1 MVIFGEDGYNLHLQF
16 TPELANDWKNAMFA
30 GMMSSSELSTGN
42 YQYLLQRVLDSMNE
56 SQLVSK
62 MWLVEE
68 LSNLN
73 VKPVNI
79 SLLAGWFAQYIVPL
93 LYDNIESIEWI
104 ENFEMDRDIK
114 QVAYK
119 FNTRYKK
126 DNKYKISIRNVMFG
140 NLISLSSPTFD
151 TVINCSCEHMYPM
164 SKFKELKNTGVNDD
178 ALYILQSS
186 NDTQYDDHINCVN
199 DADELADQ
207 ANLAEILYAGER
219 LLPNGMTRFM
229 VIGR

>member
-1 MVIFGEDGYNLHLQF
+1 M
-16 TPELANDWKNAMFA
+16 AKDWKNAINA
-30 GMMSSSELSTGN
+30 SEG
-42 YQYLLQRVLDSMNE
+42 YLRKRVADSMNE

-62 MWLVEE
+62 LWLVEE

-93 LYDNIESIEWI
+93 LYDNIKSIEWI

-114 QVAYK
+114 RVAYK

-126 DNKYKISIRNVMFG
+126 EDKYKVSIKNVMFG

-164 SKFKELKNTGVNDD
+164 SKFRELKNTGVDD
-178 ALYILQSS
+178 NALYILQSS

-207 ANLAEILYAGER
+207 ANLIDILYAGEK

>member
-1 MVIFGEDGYNLHLQF
+1 MEYLKY
-16 TPELANDWKNAMFA
+16 TPEMAKDWKNAINA
-30 GMMSSSELSTGN
+30 SEG
-42 YQYLLQRVLDSMNE
+42 YLRKRVADSMNE

-62 MWLVEE
+62 LWLVEE

-93 LYDNIESIEWI
+93 LYDNIESVEWI

-114 QVAYK
+114 RVAYK

-126 DNKYKISIRNVMFG
+126 EDKYKVSIRNVMFG

-164 SKFKELKNTGVNDD
+164 SKFRKLKNTGVDD
-178 ALYILQSS
+178 NALYILQSS

-207 ANLAEILYAGER
+207 ANLIDILYAGKK

>member
-1 MVIFGEDGYNLHLQF
+1 MEYLKY
-16 TPELANDWKNAMFA
+16 TPEVARDWKNAIN
-30 GMMSSSELSTGN
+30 SSEG
-42 YQYLLQRVLDSMNE
+42 YLRKRVLDSMNE

-62 MWLVEE
+62 LWLVEE

-93 LYDNIESIEWI
+93 LYDNFESIEWI

-114 QVAYK
+114 SLAYK

-126 DNKYKISIRNVMFG
+126 EDKYKVSIRNVMFG

-164 SKFKELKNTGVNDD
+164 SKFKELKNTGVSDD

-207 ANLAEILYAGER
+207 ANLAEILYAGEK

>member
-1 MVIFGEDGYNLHLQF
+1 MEYLKY
-16 TPELANDWKNAMFA
+16 TPEMAKDWKNAINA
-30 GMMSSSELSTGN
+30 SEG
-42 YQYLLQRVLDSMNE
+42 YLRKRVADSMNE

-62 MWLVEE
+62 LWLVEE

-93 LYDNIESIEWI
+93 LYDNIESVEWI

-114 QVAYK
+114 RVAYK

-126 DNKYKISIRNVMFG
+126 EDKYKVSIKNVMFG

-164 SKFKELKNTGVNDD
+164 SKFRKLKNTGVDD
-178 ALYILQSS
+178 NALYILQSS

-207 ANLAEILYAGER
+207 ANLIDILYAGKK

>member
-1 MVIFGEDGYNLHLQF
+1 MEYLKY
-16 TPELANDWKNAMFA
+16 TPEMARDWKNAINA
-30 GMMSSSELSTGN
+30 SEG
-42 YQYLLQRVLDSMNE
+42 YLRKRVLDSMNE

-114 QVAYK
+114 LVAYK

-126 DNKYKISIRNVMFG
+126 DDKYKVSIRNVMFG

-207 ANLAEILYAGER
+207 ANLAEILYAGEK

>member
-1 MVIFGEDGYNLHLQF
+1 MEYLKY
-16 TPELANDWKNAMFA
+16 TPEMAKDWKNAINA
-30 GMMSSSELSTGN
+30 SEG
-42 YQYLLQRVLDSMNE
+42 YLRKRVLDSMNE

-93 LYDNIESIEWI
+93 LYDNFESIEWI

-114 QVAYK
+114 SLAYK

-126 DNKYKISIRNVMFG
+126 EDKYKVSIKNVMFS

-151 TVINCSCEHMYPM
+151 TVINCSCEHIYPM
-164 SKFKELKNTGVNDD
+164 YKFKELENTGVNDNP
-178 ALYILQSS
+178 LYILQSS

-207 ANLAEILYAGER
+207 ANLAEILYAGEK

>member
-1 MVIFGEDGYNLHLQF
+1 MEYLKY
-16 TPELANDWKNAMFA
+16 TPDMAKDWKNAINA
-30 GMMSSSELSTGN
+30 SEG
-42 YQYLLQRVLDSMNE
+42 YLRKRVADSMNE

-126 DNKYKISIRNVMFG
+126 DNKYKVSIKNVMFG

-164 SKFKELKNTGVNDD
+164 SKFKKLKNTGVNDD

-186 NDTQYDDHINCVN
+186 NDTQYDDHINCVD

>member
-1 MVIFGEDGYNLHLQF
+1 MEYLKY
-16 TPELANDWKNAMFA
+16 TPEVARDWKNAIN
-30 GMMSSSELSTGN
+30 SSEG
-42 YQYLLQRVLDSMNE
+42 YLRKRVLDSMNE

-93 LYDNIESIEWI
+93 LYDNFESIEWV

-114 QVAYK
+114 NLAYK

-126 DNKYKISIRNVMFG
+126 EDKYKVSIKNVMFS
-140 NLISLSSPTFD
+140 NLVSLSSPTFD

-164 SKFKELKNTGVNDD
+164 SKFKELKNTGVSDD

-207 ANLAEILYAGER
+207 ANLAEILYAGEK

>member
-1 MVIFGEDGYNLHLQF
+1 MEYLKY
-16 TPELANDWKNAMFA
+16 TPEMAKDWKNAINA
-30 GMMSSSELSTGN
+30 SEG
-42 YQYLLQRVLDSMNE
+42 YLRKRVLYSMNE

>member
-1 MVIFGEDGYNLHLQF
+1 MEYLKY
-16 TPELANDWKNAMFA
+16 TPEMAKDWKNAINSLDGYM
-30 GMMSSSELSTGN
+30 EK
-42 YQYLLQRVLDSMNE
+42 RVWDSMNE

-73 VKPVNI
+73 VKPINI

-93 LYDNIESIEWI
+93 LYDNFESIEWI

-114 QVAYK
+114 NIAYK
-119 FNTRYKK
+119 FNKRYKDDK
-126 DNKYKISIRNVMFG
+126 KYKVSIKNVMFD
-140 NLISLSSPTFD
+140 NLAGLSDPNFD

-164 SKFKELKNTGVNDD
+164 SKFRELSNTGVNSN
-178 ALYILQSS
+178 ALYVLQSS
-186 NDTQYDDHINCVN
+186 DDTQYDDHINCVK
-199 DADELADQ
+199 DADELAEQ
-207 ANLAEILYAGER
+207 ANLIDIMYAGEK

>member
-1 MVIFGEDGYNLHLQF
+1 MEYLKY
-16 TPELANDWKNAMFA
+16 TPEMAKDWKNAINA
-30 GMMSSSELSTGN
+30 SEG
-42 YQYLLQRVLDSMNE
+42 YLRKRVADSMNE

-62 MWLVEE
+62 LWLVEE

-93 LYDNIESIEWI
+93 LYDNIKSIEWI

-114 QVAYK
+114 RVAYK

-126 DNKYKISIRNVMFG
+126 EDKYKVSIKNVMFG

-164 SKFKELKNTGVNDD
+164 SKFKKLKNTGVDD
-178 ALYILQSS
+178 NALYILQSS

-207 ANLAEILYAGER
+207 ANLIDVLYAGEK

>member
-1 MVIFGEDGYNLHLQF
+1 MEYLKY
-16 TPELANDWKNAMFA
+16 TPEMARDWKNAINA
-30 GMMSSSELSTGN
+30 SEG
-42 YQYLLQRVLDSMNE
+42 YLRKRVADSMNE

-62 MWLVEE
+62 LWLVEE

-93 LYDNIESIEWI
+93 LYDNFESIEWI

-114 QVAYK
+114 RVAYK

-126 DNKYKISIRNVMFG
+126 DDKYKVSIRNVMFG

-164 SKFKELKNTGVNDD
+164 SKFRELKNTGVDD
-178 ALYILQSS
+178 NTLYILQSS
-186 NDTQYDDHINCVN
+186 NDTQYDDHINCVD

-207 ANLAEILYAGER
+207 ANLVDILYAGEK

>member
-1 MVIFGEDGYNLHLQF
+1 MEYLKY
-16 TPELANDWKNAMFA
+16 TPEMAKDWKNAINA
-30 GMMSSSELSTGN
+30 SEG
-42 YQYLLQRVLDSMNE
+42 YLRKRVADSMNE

-62 MWLVEE
+62 LWLVEE

-164 SKFKELKNTGVNDD
+164 SKFKKLKNTGVNDD

-207 ANLAEILYAGER
+207 ANLIDILYAGEK

>member
-1 MVIFGEDGYNLHLQF
+1 MEYLKY
-16 TPELANDWKNAMFA
+16 TPEMARDWKNAINA
-30 GMMSSSELSTGN
+30 SEG
-42 YQYLLQRVLDSMNE
+42 YLRKRVLDSMNE

-93 LYDNIESIEWI
+93 LYDNFESIEWI

-114 QVAYK
+114 NIAYK
-119 FNTRYKK
+119 FNKRYKDDK
-126 DNKYKISIRNVMFG
+126 KYKVSIKNVMFD
-140 NLISLSSPTFD
+140 NLAGLSDPNFD

-164 SKFKELKNTGVNDD
+164 SKFRELSNTGVNSN
-178 ALYILQSS
+178 ALYVLQSS
-186 NDTQYDDHINCVN
+186 DDTQYDDHINCVK
-199 DADELADQ
+199 DADELAEQ
-207 ANLAEILYAGER
+207 ANLIDIMYAGEK

>member
-1 MVIFGEDGYNLHLQF
+1 M
-16 TPELANDWKNAMFA
+16 AKDWKNAINA
-30 GMMSSSELSTGN
+30 SEG
-42 YQYLLQRVLDSMNE
+42 YLRKRVADSMNE

-62 MWLVEE
+62 LWLVEE

-93 LYDNIESIEWI
+93 LYDNIKSIEWI

-114 QVAYK
+114 RVAYK

-126 DNKYKISIRNVMFG
+126 EDKYKVSIKNVMFG

-164 SKFKELKNTGVNDD
+164 SKFRKLKNTGVDD
-178 ALYILQSS
+178 NALYILQSS

-207 ANLAEILYAGER
+207 ANLIDILYAGEK

>member
-1 MVIFGEDGYNLHLQF
+1 MEYLKY
-16 TPELANDWKNAMFA
+16 TPEMARDWKNAINSLDGYM
-30 GMMSSSELSTGN
+30 EK
-42 YQYLLQRVLDSMNE
+42 RVWDSMNE

-62 MWLVEE
+62 MWLVKE

-93 LYDNIESIEWI
+93 LYDNIKSIEWI

-114 QVAYK
+114 RIAYK

-126 DNKYKISIRNVMFG
+126 DDKYKVTIRNVMFG

-207 ANLAEILYAGER
+207 ANLAEILYAGEK

>member
-1 MVIFGEDGYNLHLQF
+1 MEYLKY
-16 TPELANDWKNAMFA
+16 TPEMAKDWKNAINA
-30 GMMSSSELSTGN
+30 SEG
-42 YQYLLQRVLDSMNE
+42 YLRKRVLDSMNE

-62 MWLVEE
+62 LWLVEE

-93 LYDNIESIEWI
+93 LYDNFESIEWI

-114 QVAYK
+114 NLAYK

-126 DNKYKISIRNVMFG
+126 EDKYKVSIRNVMFG

-207 ANLAEILYAGER
+207 ANLAEILYAGEK

>member
-1 MVIFGEDGYNLHLQF
+1 MEYLKY
-16 TPELANDWKNAMFA
+16 TPEMAKDWKNAINA
-30 GMMSSSELSTGN
+30 SEG
-42 YQYLLQRVLDSMNE
+42 YLRKRVLDSMNE

-62 MWLVEE
+62 LWLVEE

-93 LYDNIESIEWI
+93 LYDNFESIEWI
-104 ENFEMDRDIK
+104 ENFEMDRDVK
-114 QVAYK
+114 SLAYK

-126 DNKYKISIRNVMFG
+126 EDKYKVSIKNVMFG
-140 NLISLSSPTFD
+140 NLISLSSPIFD
-151 TVINCSCEHMYPM
+151 TVINCSCEHMYHM
-164 SKFKELKNTGVNDD
+164 SKFRELKNTGVDD
-178 ALYILQSS
+178 NALYILQSS
-186 NDTQYDDHINCVN
+186 NDTQYDDHINCVD

-207 ANLAEILYAGER
+207 ANLVDILYAGEK

>member
-1 MVIFGEDGYNLHLQF
+1 MEYLKY
-16 TPELANDWKNAMFA
+16 TPEVARDWKNAIN
-30 GMMSSSELSTGN
+30 SSEG
-42 YQYLLQRVLDSMNE
+42 YLRKRVLDSMNE

-62 MWLVEE
+62 LWLVEE

-93 LYDNIESIEWI
+93 LYDNFESIEWI
-104 ENFEMDRDIK
+104 ENFEMDRDVK
-114 QVAYK
+114 SLAYK

-126 DNKYKISIRNVMFG
+126 DDKYKVSIRNVMFG

-164 SKFKELKNTGVNDD
+164 SKFKELKNTGVDD
-178 ALYILQSS
+178 NALYILQSS

-207 ANLAEILYAGER
+207 ANLIDILYAGKK

>member
-1 MVIFGEDGYNLHLQF
+1 MEYLKY
-16 TPELANDWKNAMFA
+16 TPKMAKDWKNAINA
-30 GMMSSSELSTGN
+30 SEG
-42 YQYLLQRVLDSMNE
+42 YLRKRVADSMNE

-62 MWLVEE
+62 LWLVEE

-114 QVAYK
+114 RVAYK

-126 DNKYKISIRNVMFG
+126 EDKYKISIRNVMFG

-164 SKFKELKNTGVNDD
+164 SKFRELKNTGVDD
-178 ALYILQSS
+178 NALYVLQSS
-186 NDTQYDDHINCVN
+186 NDTQHDDHINCVN
-199 DADELADQ
+199 DADELAEQ
-207 ANLAEILYAGER
+207 ANLIDVMYAGKK
-219 LLPNGMTRFM
+219 LLPNGMIRFM